1 MSIQQLPQ
9 DVVDK
14 IKSSVTITS
23 LNAVACGLFKNS
35 LDSGATKINAYV
47 DQIRGNCTVEDNGSG
62 IPPREFKPE
71 GGLCKLHRLCL
82 SSCSNKP
89 S

>member
-14 IKSSVTITS
+14 IQSSVTITS

-47 DQIRGNCTVEDNGSG
+47 DQSRGNCTVEDNGSG
-62 IPPREFKPE
+62 IPPREFGPE
-71 GGLCKLHRLCL
+71 GGLCKLHRLC
-82 SSCSNKP
+82 P
-89 S
+89 STC